1 MEWEYQYPSK
11 KAIHIPTNCIFNIDH
26 SSADVAISLA
36 DGAPKG
42 AESQVLLLLSE
53 LKVVIRDGELKVLMR
68 GLLER
73 VFGGDFTAAAYI
85 LKDLTGRNVSERT
98 LQSWV
103 AQTGKRSSRRCPE
116 WAVNAL
122 QAYAEKNPEMRE
134 VYQARRERK
143 QRDEFEHGIN
153 SLERARTTDGLEKIE
168 RDLAFDE
175 RFKARVTSAPF
186 SDLPNTLSEILL
198 KHERDIRIA
207 SSLLFKIYHEIQK
220 AASLDDLKRDLSK
233 EFDKV
238 IDLDSFLQRGKR
250 QLINAE
256 EEFANEHG
264 LLGGNV

>member
-1 MEWEYQYPSK
+1 MEWEYQYPGN
-11 KAIHIPTNCIFNIDH
+11 KAIHIPTNCIFNIDY
-26 SSADVAISLA
+26 SPDDVVISLA

-42 AESQVLLLLSE
+42 TESQLLLLLAE
-53 LKVVIRDGELKVLMR
+53 LKVVIGDEELKVLMR
-68 GLLER
+68 RLLER

-85 LKDLTGRNVSERT
+85 LKDLTGRSVSERT

-134 VYQARRERK
+134 VFQARRERK

-153 SLERARTTDGLEKIE
+153 SLERAQTTDGLEKIE
-168 RDLAFDE
+168 RDLVSDE
-175 RFKARVTSAPF
+175 RFKARVTSVPF

-198 KHERDIRIA
+198 KHDRDIRIV
-207 SSLLFKIYHEIQK
+207 SSLLFRTFHEIQK
-220 AASLDDLKRDLSK
+220 ADSLDDLKRDLSR

-238 IDLDSFLQRGKR
+238 IDLDNFLQRGKR

-264 LLGGNV
+264 LLDGKV